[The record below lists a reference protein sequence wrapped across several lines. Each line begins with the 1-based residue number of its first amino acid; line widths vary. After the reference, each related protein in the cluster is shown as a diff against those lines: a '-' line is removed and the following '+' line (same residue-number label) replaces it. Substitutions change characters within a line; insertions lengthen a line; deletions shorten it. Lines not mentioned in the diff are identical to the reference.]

1 MPTVPFGGFCSLST
15 AARTRGREVLI
26 CALCAFVAI
35 RFLVRFPRIC
45 ACFHPAASSDAL
57 CFGVFFLSTKTVE
70 GCSECCKKK
79 KKKIFSLRAETGK
92 INFLQ
97 AQGQIKHL
105 TAVFMWQATKCAVSA
120 QKSSSCK
127 NVCVQ
132 NTAVFMFCWA
142 AEFHLQVKVF
152 SANCGKSA
160 QNRFGSTEA
169 KCSLSCLLIS
179 AEHIESVVCSLEFQT
194 DSLQLFALTAHTHY

>member
-1 MPTVPFGGFCSLST
+1 MRFVHLWLS
-15 AARTRGREVLI
+15 GSWLDFPESVHVFIQQLPVMHF
-26 CALCAFVAI
+26 AL
-35 RFLVRFPRIC
+35 
-45 ACFHPAASSDAL
+45 
-57 CFGVFFLSTKTVE
+57 VFFLLLSTKTVE

-79 KKKIFSLRAETGK
+79 KKKFSLRAETGK

-120 QKSSSCK
+120 QKSSSRK
-127 NVCVQ
+127 NVCVCVQ

-142 AEFHLQVKVF
+142 AEFHLQVRVF
-152 SANCGKSA
+152 SAYCGKSA
-160 QNRFGSTEA
+160 QNGFGSTEA

-179 AEHIESVVCSLEFQT
+179 AVHIESVACSLEFQT
-194 DSLQLFALTAHTHY
+194 DSLQLFALRAHTHY